1 VNAEAQATRPVK
13 IKEPALHGRRKRSGN
28 PSFPYSR
35 STRNPCPRST
45 AANLRKILLK
55 TPMRASRM
63 TSRSLAGRLSG
74 LKAILQA
81 AGRQG
86 ARRRVRDEHG
96 SCHQDVNECAR
107 EIDLLHFV
115 HKEDLD
121 GGKFVQNR
129 TWASVQAAPESIMS
143 TQTGKKNFCNVSF
156 FL

>member
-1 VNAEAQATRPVK
+1 M
-13 IKEPALHGRRKRSGN
+13 RRQPGLSHIADQLVVLVPENR
-28 PSFPYSR
+28 
-35 STRNPCPRST
+35 

-55 TPMRASRM
+55 TSMRASRM
-63 TSRSLAGRLSG
+63 ASRSLAGRLSG
-74 LKAILQA
+74 LKAILPT

-129 TWASVQAAPESIMS
+129 TWTSVQAAPESIMS